1 MRALT
6 IAVMIALFAFASI
19 ANADFVFYYG
29 TGNGDFMDTPPV
41 FTGGM
46 DPGGMITDGSW
57 TITIT
62 DDGWPTDPVARAA
75 YIWDTFYAP
84 NYMPGS
90 PGFWK
95 AYFDTDHG
103 LAAMNALQIV
113 DETGGAGVIGTM
125 GGVCSVEIQVQDD
138 NSNGI
143 LDEGEFCDGALTGQ
157 VIIIRDGS
165 GIYDGLCG
173 TGDYFGTYE
182 KQSCPDTY
190 ETWQFGMYL
199 NLNDCT
205 SPVQDMSWG
214 GIKALYQ

>member
-6 IAVMIALFAFASI
+6 IAVMVALLAFVSVASGYTL
-19 ANADFVFYYG
+19 YYG
-29 TGNGDFMDTPPV
+29 SGNGDFMDVPPV

-46 DPGGMITDGSW
+46 DPGGDITAGSW

-62 DDGWPTDPVARAA
+62 DDGWPTDPIDRAA

-84 NYMPGS
+84 NYTPGT

-95 AYFDTDHG
+95 GYFDTDHG
-103 LAAMNALQIV
+103 LSAMNALQIV
-113 DETGGAGVIGTM
+113 DETGGGVIGTM
-125 GGVCSVEIQVQDD
+125 GGVCSVEIQVEDS

-143 LDEGEFCDGALTGQ
+143 LDEGEFCSGSLTGL

-165 GIYDGLCG
+165 GIYDGMCG
-173 TGDYFGTYE
+173 TGNYFGSYV
-182 KQSCPDTY
+182 KDCPGTY

-199 NLNDCT
+199 FLSDCS
-205 SPVQDMSWG
+205 SPVEEASWG
-214 GIKALYQ
+214 SIKALYQ